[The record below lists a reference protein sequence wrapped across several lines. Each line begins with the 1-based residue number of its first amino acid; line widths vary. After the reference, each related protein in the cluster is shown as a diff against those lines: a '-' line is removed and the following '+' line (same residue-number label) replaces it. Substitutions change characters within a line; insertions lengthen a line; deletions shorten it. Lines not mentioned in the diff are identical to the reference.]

1 MGITILTLT
10 AGLMLTCETSKCKV
24 EICNFDNL
32 FLIKIIMALL
42 CEQTL
47 LLHLYT
53 VKIMLRLVTCNRL
66 VNLGISKQQ
75 HLYLKTKNLI

>member
-1 MGITILTLT
+1 MGITILTMP

-53 VKIMLRLVTCNRL
+53 VKIRILY
-66 VNLGISKQQ
+66 ISS
-75 HLYLKTKNLI
+75 